1 MFRYIFIWGSAIW
14 IVINVWYVFLFIFS
28 FFNIYCVSQK
38 PSKPSI
44 FVCLKNS
51 RRSTRGRRRRR
62 SNGGAFAKMLFERQ
76 SGLAARP
83 AGCYIIHIYTF
94 AQGAQHPRA
103 WFTSATC
110 RGTLSSVNVL
120 LAHTGVYI
128 QCVQPYNPYGTP
140 LVFHYFVYVFSYV
153 YSWINFVKAIENLEN
168 IIKYYSEKYKN
179 RTFASF

>member
-1 MFRYIFIWGSAIW
+1 MNISHNVIFKCFDIFLYEGARFELLSMSGMF
-14 IVINVWYVFLFIFS
+14 FLFIFS
-28 FFNIYCVSQK
+28 FFNVYCVSQK

-128 QCVQPYNPYGTP
+128 QCVQPYNLYGTP
-140 LVFHYFVYVFSYV
+140 LVFHYFVYVFSYCV
-153 YSWINFVKAIENLEN
+153 FLNQF
-168 IIKYYSEKYKN
+168 
-179 RTFASF
+179 R